1 MRRSTGGRWKGIVNV
16 EVRLP
21 SLVLQVRNG
30 SGGKRREVDVGVRA
44 DIHDSG
50 VEGYGA
56 PIL

>member
-30 SGGKRREVDVGVRA
+30 SGGKRREVDVGSRA
-44 DIHDSG
+44 DVHDG
-50 VEGYGA
+50 GMEEYG
-56 PIL
+56 